1 MSLELKIH
9 GERYMLEPLHIDIS
23 ENQISFH
30 LENCVT

>member
-9 GERYMLEPLHIDIS
+9 GERYMLEPLHFIS